1 MQWALTPVEA
11 RILGVL
17 IEKQMSTPDYY
28 PLTLNA
34 VVTACNQKTNR
45 APVMDL
51 DETEVSDG
59 LDRLRQRR
67 LVWQVKTQGSRVPKY
82 EHNMESAAEF
92 SERELGL
99 LCELLLRGP
108 QTPGELRARS
118 SRLVEFHGLPAVEH
132 TLRKLST
139 HEKGPFAVELP
150 REPGRKERRFHHL
163 LGDGDPTAPPAA
175 PPVPGDD
182 EPRPADRERIDGIER
197 RLEAVEAA
205 LETLQ
210 KALHDSR

>member
-1 MQWALTPVEA
+1 MEWALTPVEA

-28 PLTLNA
+28 PMTLNA

-51 DETEVSDG
+51 DEPEVREG

-82 EHNMESAAEF
+82 EHNMGAAAEF

-118 SRLVEFHGLPAVEH
+118 SRLVEFHA
-132 TLRKLST
+132 K
-139 HEKGPFAVELP
+139 
-150 REPGRKERRFHHL
+150 
-163 LGDGDPTAPPAA
+163 
-175 PPVPGDD
+175 
-182 EPRPADRERIDGIER
+182 
-197 RLEAVEAA
+197 
-205 LETLQ
+205 
-210 KALHDSR
+210 